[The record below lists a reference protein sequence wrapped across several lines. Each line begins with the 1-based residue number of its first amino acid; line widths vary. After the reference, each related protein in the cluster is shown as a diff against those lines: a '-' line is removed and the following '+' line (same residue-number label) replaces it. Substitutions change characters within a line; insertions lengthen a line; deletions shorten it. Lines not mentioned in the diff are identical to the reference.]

1 MSFFLDRLAE
11 SADNHFVFRCYFS
24 AFASAAM
31 SVLYALDSARKTI
44 DPKFV
49 AWYEPRRLRLIKE
62 DSITSYVLDRRRE
75 AVHVGETR
83 VRSGRMSRGDSGE
96 PVFEHFFS
104 LHLGQP
110 ESVAVDV
117 LSACE
122 HTHRAIC
129 GLVDEVP
136 EVGPSSRA
144 ALINSDW
151 TPCEQRSKE
160 DQRGLGDTGTSSCRQ
175 IARTRP
181 GPISPCRGKAD
192 T

>member
-1 MSFFLDRLAE
+1 MSFFLGRLAE

-49 AWYEPRRLRLIKE
+49 AWYEPRRLRLIEE

-136 EVGPSSRA
+136 EAFPRIRPDYFMDAETLKKEGFTVEDLEESLGLPRGWTFIEGCTDQQRLD
-144 ALINSDW
+144 AL
-151 TPCEQRSKE
+151 
-160 DQRGLGDTGTSSCRQ
+160 
-175 IARTRP
+175 RTA
-181 GPISPCRGKAD
+181 I
-192 T
+192 